1 MPEELTDDSLMPF
14 GKHKGERMGDVPAK
28 YLIWLWDGE
37 TNDDPIGSDTPV
49 GKYIKNNLAQLARML
64 PNTIIVRKN

>member
-1 MPEELTDDSLMPF
+1 MPEELTDDSPMPF

-37 TNDDPIGSDTPV
+37 TNDDPIDSDTTV
-49 GKYIKNNLAQLARML
+49 GRYIKSNLAQLARMC
-64 PNTIIVRKN
+64 PNTIIVRKK